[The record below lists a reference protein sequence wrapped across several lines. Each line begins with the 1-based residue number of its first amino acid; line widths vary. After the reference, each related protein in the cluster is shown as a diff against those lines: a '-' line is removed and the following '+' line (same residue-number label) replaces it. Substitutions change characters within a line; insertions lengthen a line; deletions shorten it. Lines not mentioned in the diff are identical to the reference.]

1 MEDGRASRQVRQE
14 NAARDWA
21 LRLSKMPQ
29 TIPRSAQQKEDLN
42 SQDRLLLRKIQRDQS
57 KVSVFKDRRL
67 QFHLLTPIFSIFKS

>member
-57 KVSVFKDRRL
+57 KVKRIQGTSTSNSPAHPHF
-67 QFHLLTPIFSIFKS
+67 FNF